1 MGKKIVSQV
10 VFHLGTH
17 YMSIVSNVKVAKI
30 FDDSHHN
37 HQHGNHNEGLECL
50 RQWRLEEV
58 SRNIAD
64 HQRKGQIN
72 PGGNYSADHI
82 EGKDSKVWSVVGEK
96 FLQLWV
102 HRLYSTNFINN
113 FNL

>member
-1 MGKKIVSQV
+1 MGKKDRFAGRIPSC
-10 VFHLGTH
+10 TD
-17 YMSIVSNVKVAKI
+17 YTAIESNVKVAKI

-72 PGGNYSADHI
+72 PAAITAQTISRVKI
-82 EGKDSKVWSVVGEK
+82 
-96 FLQLWV
+96 L
-102 HRLYSTNFINN
+102 R
-113 FNL
+113 